1 MQRRQFSAP
10 CQARNEKTD
19 ESTTESSLTE
29 RERDEHPPIF
39 QQIKDYL
46 QAEIADGRWKAG
58 DMIPSEQSLLIQFG
72 VSRMTVNRAVRELA
86 AEHVLTRR
94 QGAGT
99 FVAHKQYR
107 TPLLAIRDIAA
118 DILARGHR
126 HRSNVQLLESCTS
139 SDLMTRQ
146 FALAQQQPLFHSVIV
161 HFDNAMPI
169 QVEECWVNPACAPDY
184 LQQDFSIITPSDY
197 LSASASLQDA
207 DCRIEALAAPR
218 EIADM
223 LAMEP
228 GAPCLVLWKSTRSNG
243 EVASIATMW
252 HPGHRHQFTG
262 SLA

>member
-1 MQRRQFSAP
+1 M
-10 CQARNEKTD
+10 
-19 ESTTESSLTE
+19 TE
-29 RERDEHPPIF
+29 RERHQHTPIF
-39 QQIKDYL
+39 QRIKDYL
-46 QAEIADGRWKAG
+46 LAEIADGRWKEG
-58 DMIPSEQSLLIQFG
+58 DMIPSEHALLTQFG

-94 QGAGT
+94 QGVGT
-99 FVAHKQYR
+99 FVAHQQSR
-107 TPLLAIRDIAA
+107 APLLEIKNIA
-118 DILARGHR
+118 DDLLARGHR
-126 HRSNVQLLESCTS
+126 HRSSVQLLESCNS
-139 SDLMTRQ
+139 SDLMARQ
-146 FALAQQQPLFHSVIV
+146 FALAQQQLLFHSVIV

-169 QVEECWVNPACAPDY
+169 QVEERWVNPACAPNY

-197 LSASASLQDA
+197 LSASAPLQDA

-243 EVASIATMW
+243 QVASITTMW